1 MNAWDNRRSVMWND
15 GPELENFLIAD
26 DAPAVAR
33 RNICNGGGKGG
44 GGGTSYQT
52 TQMQIPKE
60 VMARYNAVNA
70 RAEEVA
76 NKPFQPYYGEM
87 TAPMMGSQQQALQG
101 FVDAQGAYIPYFD
114 AASSSLS
121 SGTNAAMPYYDA
133 ATGTLSAGLSQG
145 QALGQQSLGTLG
157 AAQSAANPLNSAA
170 ANNITNAQGQSSPYN
185 TIAANSLLQ
194 AANSAAPLQGQAVN
208 QYGQALTQSSPYN
221 TNATNLINGG
231 LAGSQ
236 PYNAQAGEGYQNA
249 LSTGQGYLDGATAYT
264 LAGGNSVNPEQF
276 NQGQIDKYMSPYL
289 SKVMDPTMALLQ
301 QQQGREQ
308 SNLMGSQMARGAFG
322 GDRAGIGAAN
332 LAQQQNLAT
341 ALTAGNLLN
350 QGYGQ
355 ALNTFQQ
362 QQGVNLGAEQANRAA
377 TQQTGQTLA
386 GLGQQGYSQQMGVAQ
401 GQQSLGN
408 QVYSQGLG
416 AGQAI
421 AGVGNQ
427 IYNQQMGAGNANAQ
441 LAAQLYGQGA
451 NTSAQQAAIGNQIFS
466 QGLGAANAQGQLAN
480 NVFGQGLAASQQQ
493 ANVGN
498 MMFNQGLGASQ
509 QQAALGQGLYGMGAN
524 NAQIQAGMGSAAQQ
538 NALAGASGLMGAG
551 TVEQQTRQAYD
562 TANYNQFL
570 QQQGYD
576 FQTAQFLANIA
587 MGTGA
592 LSGSTS
598 NTVSTQPGSFFSDE
612 RLKENMREVGR
623 THDGQP
629 IFAYNFPGEPTQ
641 IGLSAQ
647 KVERKHPEAV
657 GESQGYKT
665 VNYDIATQ
673 RAAKADGGA
682 VPPEH
687 LLMSSE
693 EISKNPQGWDTVR
706 PGVNGIEYFR
716 KNPDY
721 GDYKTREAEQHLAY
735 LNDLTSRNSPWVLN
749 SNRVGRGREE
759 PDSVSMAIAR
769 AISEATIGQPYG
781 VLVPPR
787 ESDFADAHR
796 RIDASRAHKAGGGL
810 AGAAPYG
817 GVPGS
822 LDEIIAMQRGMFGG
836 GPGAAQAA
844 AAARVPVSAMSAP
857 QQAFVAR
864 HPDMKQ
870 DRGRSGLG
878 SLASSINEGVGL
890 GKGLGSV
897 YSAGKEAIV
906 GSPGT
911 KENPTG
917 SGGLLGSGGKWNPS
931 DGWVGKTT
939 SGGLSPSPAITSQPL
954 PAPVADVSP
963 ALDPT
968 RVSTAD
974 MFADGIAPIFAA
986 RGGRAGYA
994 TGGLPYGNGVGYI
1007 PEDAIK
1013 VTDPDELKN
1022 KQKGMGPDSPGM
1034 GGSRGQQGGGAG
1046 KAIGSAVGGIAGSF
1060 FGPVG
1065 TMAGSTLGGLFGGLF
1080 NEGGRVGY
1088 ETGGAPD
1095 DEQGNFLKMM
1105 TPHALEVSK
1114 QTGLD
1119 PRLVLAQSALETGYG
1134 KSAPGN
1140 NYFGIKSHGAP
1151 GGQDLATTE
1160 VGPNGEYK
1168 TRDTFRTYGDPSES
1182 ARDYAAFVTGN
1193 SRYQPVLNA
1202 QGLDAQIDAMG
1213 KSGYATDPDYA
1224 SKLRRIAAGINV
1236 DPSASA
1242 PPTGLA
1248 PMPMFQ
1254 QASNSAPAKDRD
1266 FLDRAGDWL
1275 GRNERPI
1282 VSLLSGLGAMAASPS
1297 RYAGSAILEGLG
1309 AGAQT
1314 YANMGMKQQALDT
1327 QKQQA
1332 NTGAQRV
1339 GIEERAQYMTVLNQL
1354 KAMQAAQV
1362 KAYGK
1367 SAPELDAQIANVTRM
1382 ISGAGGVAAAPPGL
1396 AGAAPTPVSASV
1408 TAASPA
1414 ASPSPGI
1421 PYKVA
1426 AGPVKTETLPPP
1438 SGTPGAPGAPAN
1450 PPPAAPPPQA
1460 PTKPRPP
1467 SEDDGKIVTVRAEG
1481 MPEPPK
1487 ATPEFLASLDPEYN
1501 PDLLLKK
1508 AQSMYAYDSA
1518 LAKQT
1523 EDQARAE
1530 QQKILERGYGVGPGG
1545 TQVPLPG
1552 WDNFNAMRANIP
1564 ANQEWMNKQDDLA
1577 TRRAAARQNVNMI
1590 RDIVETYQTGQG
1602 AEALAKMSALARS
1615 IGLEAPTSATM
1626 DPAAFQKFT
1635 KDAYNNILQ
1644 SGAVGGTDALR
1655 GQVQNAFAGPMLQP
1669 EANKAII
1676 AQTLGQLD
1684 YEDKLA
1690 QSTIDAISK
1699 NKGLDRTTFGNE
1711 FRKSNDPEKYRA
1723 DAYKNLA
1730 VRGATPKDPA
1740 QLKEDHVY
1748 VIEPSDASRF
1758 GVKIDKP
1765 TKYKVVTREGVRGL
1779 QRVD

>member
-1 MNAWDNRRSVMWND
+1 MNAWDNRRSGMWND
-15 GPELENFLIAD
+15 GGEFENFLVPD
-26 DAPAVAR
+26 GAPAVAR
-33 RNICNGGGKGG
+33 RNICNGGNKGG

-441 LAAQLYGQGA
+441 LGAQLYGQGA
-451 NTSAQQAAIGNQIFS
+451 NTSAQQAAIGNQIFN

-673 RAAKADGGA
+673 RA
-682 VPPEH
+682 
-687 LLMSSE
+687 
-693 EISKNPQGWDTVR
+693 
-706 PGVNGIEYFR
+706 
-716 KNPDY
+716 
-721 GDYKTREAEQHLAY
+721 
-735 LNDLTSRNSPWVLN
+735 
-749 SNRVGRGREE
+749 
-759 PDSVSMAIAR
+759 
-769 AISEATIGQPYG
+769 
-781 VLVPPR
+781 
-787 ESDFADAHR
+787 
-796 RIDASRAHKAGGGL
+796 HKAGGGL

-817 GVPGS
+817 GVPGN
-822 LDEIIAMQRGMFGG
+822 LDEILAMQRGMFGG

-931 DGWVGKTT
+931 DGWMGKTT

-994 TGGLPYGNGVGYI
+994 AGGLPYGNGIGYI

-1022 KQKGMGPDSPGM
+1022 KQKGMGPDSPSM

-1088 ETGGAPD
+1088 ETGGAPESD
-1095 DEQGNFLKMM
+1095 DDFYNNRII
-1105 TPHALEVSK
+1105 K
-1114 QTGLD
+1114 QESGGRHFTD
-1119 PRLVLAQSALETGYG
+1119 D
-1134 KSAPGN
+1134 
-1140 NYFGIKSHGAP
+1140 GAP
-1151 GGQDLATTE
+1151 LRSKAGAIGVGQIMPTTAPEAAKLAGLE
-1160 VGPNGEYK
+1160 WKPDVFN
-1168 TRDTFRTYGDPSES
+1168 RARTGDPVLDAETENYNRQSGKAYFSDQLKNFGGDRAKAAAAYNAGPGAVRAAIDKAAAEGGNYL
-1182 ARDYAAFVTGN
+1182 DYLPAETRGYVSSVTGM
-1193 SRYQPVLNA
+1193 PPA
-1202 QGLDAQIDAMG
+1202 E
-1213 KSGYATDPDYA
+1213 
-1224 SKLRRIAAGINV
+1224 
-1236 DPSASA
+1236 PSTAYNA
-1242 PPTGLA
+1242 PPAGLA

-1254 QASNSAPAKDRD
+1254 QASAPAPAKDRD
-1266 FLDRAGDWL
+1266 FLDRAGDWI

-1282 VSLLSGLGAMAASPS
+1282 VSILSGLGAMAASPS

-1314 YANMGMKQQALDT
+1314 YANMGMRGRKLDIEQQG
-1327 QKQQA
+1327 A
-1332 NTGAQRV
+1332 NTETQRV
-1339 GIEERAQYMTVLNQL
+1339 GISERAQYMTVLNQL

-1382 ISGAGGVAAAPPGL
+1382 ISGAGGISATPPGL
-1396 AGAAPTPVSASV
+1396 AGASPAS
-1408 TAASPA
+1408 SPA
-1414 ASPSPGI
+1414 AAPVAAPPSASASAPTQGI

-1426 AGPVKTETLPPP
+1426 AGPVRTETLPPP
-1438 SGTPGAPGAPAN
+1438 TGTPGAPGAPAN

-1487 ATPEFLASLDPEYN
+1487 ATPEFLGSLDPEYN

-1508 AQSMYAYDSA
+1508 AQSMYAYDPA

>member
-1 MNAWDNRRSVMWND
+1 MIRRPWDEVPSVVSRAAMWDD
-15 GPELENFLIAD
+15 GFDEPPVVD
-26 DAPAVAR
+26 VVPAVATR
-33 RNICNGGGKGG
+33 HICHDKKGS

-70 RAEEVA
+70 RAEDA
-76 NKPFQPYYGEM
+76 ASKPFQPYYGEM

-441 LAAQLYGQGA
+441 LGAQLYGQGA

-598 NTVSTQPGSFFSDE
+598 NTVSTQPSSFFSDE

-673 RAAKADGGA
+673 RA
-682 VPPEH
+682 
-687 LLMSSE
+687 
-693 EISKNPQGWDTVR
+693 
-706 PGVNGIEYFR
+706 
-716 KNPDY
+716 
-721 GDYKTREAEQHLAY
+721 
-735 LNDLTSRNSPWVLN
+735 
-749 SNRVGRGREE
+749 
-759 PDSVSMAIAR
+759 
-769 AISEATIGQPYG
+769 
-781 VLVPPR
+781 
-787 ESDFADAHR
+787 
-796 RIDASRAHKAGGGL
+796 HKAGGGL

-817 GVPGS
+817 GVPGN
-822 LDEIIAMQRGMFGG
+822 LDEILAMQRGMFGG

-931 DGWVGKTT
+931 DGWMGKTT

-994 TGGLPYGNGVGYI
+994 AGGLPYGNGIGYI

-1297 RYAGSAILEGLG
+1297 RFAGSAILEGLG

-1332 NTGAQRV
+1332 DAGTQRV

-1382 ISGAGGVAAAPPGL
+1382 ISGAGGVAAAPPGV

-1438 SGTPGAPGAPAN
+1438 TGTPGAPAN

-1487 ATPEFLASLDPEYN
+1487 ATPEFLGSLDPEYN

-1508 AQSMYAYDSA
+1508 AQSMYAYDPA

-1748 VIEPSDASRF
+1748 VIEPSDAARF
-1758 GVKIDKP
+1758 GQKIDKP
-1765 TKYKVVTREGVRGL
+1765 TKYRVVTRDGVRGL
-1779 QRVD
+1779 QRVTD